1 MATDYED
8 MVRSLVPAKVLA
20 IAAYGESVAAY
31 RYRTLSQKTT
41 SQILRDAFVEMASEE
56 QGHHG
61 EIQQLI
67 AKHFPGSDFVLT
79 PQDKE
84 LVIAGPRLLDP
95 QDAASLEEAMGMI
108 HDSEQLTGRFYRML
122 EQTTPLTELKPTFK
136 SMADECF
143 EHAKK
148 LKALAEAARDE

>member
-8 MVRSLVPAKVLA
+8 KVRSLVPAKVLA

-41 SQILRDAFVEMASEE
+41 SQILRDAFVEMAGEE

-61 EIQQLI
+61 EIQKLI
-67 AKHFPGSDFVLT
+67 DKHFPGSDFVLT

-108 HDSEQLTGRFYRML
+108 HESEQLTGRFYRML